1 MKKSIIK
8 TTVALGL
15 ILGGLLPF
23 SHVIELD
30 TPAYACGDKSSSTD
44 KGTEKGQGGPQSS
57 KL

>member
-1 MKKSIIK
+1 MKKTIIK

-30 TPAYACGDKSSSTD
+30 TPAYACGDKR
-44 KGTEKGQGGPQSS
+44 QQY
-57 KL
+57 